1 MVLVL
6 HFSIFFLDNYVCN
19 VVSFC
24 VGQES
29 PGKLEKTMLGTK
41 NRAVQ
46 QPVAT
51 TPEPQESKIII
62 TLSGAEAEK
71 FAEAK
76 ARLEEEIGFRLHNHQ
91 AMTKI
96 LQTLVLN

>member
-1 MVLVL
+1 
-6 HFSIFFLDNYVCN
+6 
-19 VVSFC
+19 
-24 VGQES
+24 
-29 PGKLEKTMLGTK
+29 MLGTK

-46 QPVAT
+46 QPVMT

-62 TLSGAEAEK
+62 TLTGAEAEK